1 MLREIGKEE
10 GSGSRDRVQQAARRW
25 NGLLDRVQQAAR
37 RWNGLSQQGA
47 TRIRHCR
54 RLGKSRSRWNR
65 TQRKVGEGV
74 GTVGSHPGIVD
85 SHPGTV
91 GEVGHS
97 QSDNHEIDVAS
108 MGHSMGKDDTVH
120 SNHST
125 LQESR
130 ASHMLQSLAWA
141 HGTNAQPR
149 TAPRLG
155 TLPHKLPTGQAT

>member
-1 MLREIGKEE
+1 MELGKEE
-10 GSGSRDRVQQAARRW
+10 GSGSR
-25 NGLLDRVQQAAR
+25 DRVQQAAR

-74 GTVGSHPGIVD
+74 GTVGSHPGTVG

-91 GEVGHS
+91 GAHPGAVGEVGRL

-155 TLPHKLPTGQAT
+155 TLPHKLLTGQAT

>member
-1 MLREIGKEE
+1 MEYLVRTGCNRLRDVGTGCWSGCNRLRDVGTGCWTGCNRLQDVGTGCRNRVQHGFVIVGVW
-10 GSGSRDRVQQAARRW
+10 GSRGR
-25 NGLLDRVQQAAR
+25 
-37 RWNGLSQQGA
+37 
-47 TRIRHCR
+47 
-54 RLGKSRSRWNR
+54 
-65 TQRKVGEGV
+65 V